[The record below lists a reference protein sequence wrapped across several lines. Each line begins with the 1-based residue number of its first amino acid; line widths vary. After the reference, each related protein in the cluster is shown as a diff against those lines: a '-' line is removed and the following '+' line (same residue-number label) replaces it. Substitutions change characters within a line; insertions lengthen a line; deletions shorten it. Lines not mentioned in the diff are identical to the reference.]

1 MPGESCLNPFPG
13 LRPFET
19 DEEYLF
25 FGREGQSEEIL
36 RRLREHR
43 FLAVIGTSGSGKS
56 SLIRAGL
63 LPYLYGGFMAG
74 AGSQWRVAT
83 LRPGSDPIGNLA
95 HVLNAPA
102 VLGGPGESAD
112 EAARSKI
119 LLEVTLRRTGLGLIE
134 AVRLARLPEGERVLV
149 IVDQFE
155 ELFRFA
161 EEPSTA
167 RQQDDAAAFVKLL
180 LEATAQNALPI
191 YVVLTM
197 RSEFIGDCAKFR
209 DLPEAVTAGP
219 YLIPWMT
226 REQRRLAIEEP
237 VRVVTATI
245 APRLVTRLLN
255 DGGENPDQLPIL
267 QHCLMRTWD
276 YWQDRRRDG
285 EPIDLD
291 QYLAV
296 GGIENALSIHA
307 DTAYQELPDERL
319 RAVARRVFQA
329 LTEKGSDNREIR
341 RPTTVARIAAAADAE
356 VREVISVAEYFRRP
370 GHSFLMPP
378 SNVPLDENSVL
389 DISHES
395 LIRGWDRLKAWVEE
409 EAESAK
415 TYRRLAEWAERWSQ
429 KRAALWMDP
438 DLQNSLDWRQKEHPT
453 AVWAGRYH
461 PGFAQ
466 AMEFLD
472 ESLKEAAARKQEAE
486 RRKAEEEQRKA
497 EELRTTRAHLKIVG
511 ALCLLFAVA
520 LFFAVVAVNY
530 YLKQTKTARRLTE
543 TTQENEKFAKK
554 SESLAKQSQNR
565 TLEVA
570 LGELQVFDDLPETF
584 KNSPEFR
591 RANEH
596 VLEEAKSASEQILQE
611 DNAND
616 TAKMILAISRAMLL
630 DLHGNQAKVGTSEA
644 SSVMKECEQDMEEA
658 DQMAQGPHRDLTSS
672 GLLLASSAETLQKLG
687 KKADARKV
695 ALLAT
700 QRLEEASRELSW
712 DLESRWRVLATS
724 YSGALRVLQRGLPG
738 QSQADGLA
746 GDAGRTSGI
755 GRQVVK
761 LMPSHALAKLA
772 TAKGRSNPGTSLIAD
787 FAKVAVLEESLGQK
801 DEAVKTYQ
809 SATRLGDRLV
819 TEPTASQEQ
828 LQAVFWL
835 YADLGSTYADR
846 SSWDEAEKA
855 YGQAE
860 TLRKRIPDDTNDGR
874 LDHLAILQFLGNA
887 QQGRAKGEK
896 DPALKSRDLKRA
908 LEYHEQSSK
917 LGEEFEGSHPDQ
929 LRLGTLLKFSSAAD
943 YLMMGEKDR
952 AEQQLEQRLAL
963 LQRHLAEHTLQ
974 NDTQLYEAYSGAK
987 LMFEN
992 NHDYA
997 VARDWIDRG
1006 IKELTKRTTGAG
1018 SPQEK
1023 TALVHFLSEFYGSR
1037 SWGDLFVG
1045 DFERAIRDAQHGFN
1059 LDRTNVWILTN
1070 QAHGYLFAGKYDRA
1084 RQIYLANAD
1093 KQASGKTFRDAVFDD
1108 FKEFFDHGN
1117 SKMNFAEVRRIQAEL
1132 GEPIAASA
1140 RTLQ

>member
-1 MPGESCLNPFPG
+1 M
-13 LRPFET
+13 
-19 DEEYLF
+19 
-25 FGREGQSEEIL
+25 
-36 RRLREHR
+36 
-43 FLAVIGTSGSGKS
+43 
-56 SLIRAGL
+56 
-63 LPYLYGGFMAG
+63 GFMAG

-102 VLGGPGESAD
+102 VLGAPAESAD

-134 AVRLARLPEGERVLV
+134 AVRLARLPQGERVLV

-180 LEATAQNALPI
+180 LEATAQNELPI

-237 VRVVTATI
+237 VRVVKATI

-378 SNVPLDENSVL
+378 SSVPLDENSVL

-429 KRAALWMDP
+429 KKAALWMDP
-438 DLQNSLDWRQKEHPT
+438 DLQNSLDWRKRSAPT
-453 AVWAGRYH
+453 AAWAGRYH

-486 RRKAEEEQRKA
+486 RRKRRKS
-497 EELRTTRAHLKIVG
+497 
-511 ALCLLFAVA
+511 
-520 LFFAVVAVNY
+520 N
-530 YLKQTKTARRLTE
+530 ARPR
-543 TTQENEKFAKK
+543 N
-554 SESLAKQSQNR
+554 
-565 TLEVA
+565 
-570 LGELQVFDDLPETF
+570 
-584 KNSPEFR
+584 
-591 RANEH
+591 
-596 VLEEAKSASEQILQE
+596 
-611 DNAND
+611 
-616 TAKMILAISRAMLL
+616 
-630 DLHGNQAKVGTSEA
+630 
-644 SSVMKECEQDMEEA
+644 CERPA
-658 DQMAQGPHRDLTSS
+658 
-672 GLLLASSAETLQKLG
+672 
-687 KKADARKV
+687 
-695 ALLAT
+695 
-700 QRLEEASRELSW
+700 
-712 DLESRWRVLATS
+712 
-724 YSGALRVLQRGLPG
+724 
-738 QSQADGLA
+738 
-746 GDAGRTSGI
+746 RTS
-755 GRQVVK
+755 R
-761 LMPSHALAKLA
+761 
-772 TAKGRSNPGTSLIAD
+772 
-787 FAKVAVLEESLGQK
+787 
-801 DEAVKTYQ
+801 
-809 SATRLGDRLV
+809 
-819 TEPTASQEQ
+819 
-828 LQAVFWL
+828 
-835 YADLGSTYADR
+835 
-846 SSWDEAEKA
+846 
-855 YGQAE
+855 
-860 TLRKRIPDDTNDGR
+860 
-874 LDHLAILQFLGNA
+874 
-887 QQGRAKGEK
+887 
-896 DPALKSRDLKRA
+896 
-908 LEYHEQSSK
+908 
-917 LGEEFEGSHPDQ
+917 
-929 LRLGTLLKFSSAAD
+929 
-943 YLMMGEKDR
+943 
-952 AEQQLEQRLAL
+952 
-963 LQRHLAEHTLQ
+963 
-974 NDTQLYEAYSGAK
+974 
-987 LMFEN
+987 
-992 NHDYA
+992 
-997 VARDWIDRG
+997 
-1006 IKELTKRTTGAG
+1006 
-1018 SPQEK
+1018 
-1023 TALVHFLSEFYGSR
+1023 
-1037 SWGDLFVG
+1037 
-1045 DFERAIRDAQHGFN
+1045 
-1059 LDRTNVWILTN
+1059 
-1070 QAHGYLFAGKYDRA
+1070 
-1084 RQIYLANAD
+1084 
-1093 KQASGKTFRDAVFDD
+1093 
-1108 FKEFFDHGN
+1108 
-1117 SKMNFAEVRRIQAEL
+1117 
-1132 GEPIAASA
+1132 
-1140 RTLQ
+1140 